1 MKVLFTTNVP
11 SPYRVDFFNELG
23 KLCELT
29 VLFETKSAK
38 NRSAVWKTE
47 AYENFRAVFMKG
59 VRVGEAE
66 AFCPEILKYLSPEA
80 YDVIVIGFY
89 SSPTGMLAIEYMRI
103 RKIPFWLSSDG
114 GIIKEDSSLA
124 YKVKKHFICAA
135 SGWLST
141 GAGTNSYLE
150 HYGADAERIC
160 VYPFTSVRKKD
171 ILPQPLTD
179 MEKRKIRE
187 KLHMPEQKI
196 ILSVGQF
203 IYRKGYDVLL
213 DACEELPGEIGVYL
227 VGGEPTEAYLRLQK
241 EKKLTHVHF
250 VGFQKKQE
258 LADYYRAADLFVLPT
273 REDIWGLVINEAMSY
288 GLPVVTTKKCVAGLE
303 LVQEGKNGYLVEAD
317 DSAMLHRKMLMAL
330 ELRGVESLRQVR
342 EYTVENMAWV
352 HMRYFIEGLA
362 GAEHT
367 NGSI

>member
-38 NRSAVWKTE
+38 SRSE
-47 AYENFRAVFMKG
+47 AWEPEIYENFRAVFMKG
-59 VRVGEAE
+59 IRVGEAE
-66 AFCPEILKYLSPEA
+66 AFCPEILNYLSSRE

-103 RKIPFWLSSDG
+103 RKISFWLSSDG
-114 GIIKEDSSLA
+114 GMEKEDSRLA
-124 YKVKKHFICAA
+124 YKIKKHLIRAA

-141 GAGTNSYLE
+141 GAVTSSYLE

-171 ILPQPLTD
+171 ILSHPLTEL
-179 MEKRKIRE
+179 EKGKIRE

-203 IYRKGYDVLL
+203 IYRKGYDLLL
-213 DACEELPGEIGVYL
+213 DACEGLPEEIGVYL
-227 VGGEPTEAYLRLQK
+227 VGGEPTEEYLKLQR

-258 LADYYRAADLFVLPT
+258 LADYYQAADLFVLPT

-288 GLPVVTTKKCVAGLE
+288 GLPIVTTKRCVAGME
-303 LVQEGKNGYLVEAD
+303 MVQEGKNGYLVEAE
-317 DSAMLHRKMLMAL
+317 DSGMLHHKMLMAL
-330 ELRGVESLRQVR
+330 ELHGEESLRRAR
-342 EYTVENMAWV
+342 EHTIENMAWA
-352 HMRYFIEGLA
+352 HMRYFIEGLE
-362 GAEHT
+362 GAKHT